1 VEEYIGLSSNPW
13 ITSEIPMTQTN
24 SKKMRGGPSTKQPQ
38 QFSVHLIFFSYAL
51 FVLILFLKQFL
62 IHESFLVFPAGKD
75 EGETPLC
82 NYRGPGVL
90 PPILTDKP

>member
-1 VEEYIGLSSNPW
+1 
-13 ITSEIPMTQTN
+13 MTQTN
-24 SKKMRGGPSTKQPQ
+24 SNKMRGGTFHQTTTTI
-38 QFSVHLIFFSYAL
+38 FRAFDFFSYAL